1 MDFYTSAKTLLIYVN
16 IIKSVLLEWN
26 ANPVLISVETTDF
39 PIENITFPSVTICRE
54 DNDQNCFEFV
64 SKIFDFAEFPCFDE
78 GQVYS
83 RLVNFMSGNVKT
95 IH

>member
-1 MDFYTSAKTLLIYVN
+1 MNSHTGVSLQSAETLARLCNPYFDL
-16 IIKSVLLEWN
+16 SEWN
-26 ANPVLISVETTDF
+26 ANPILISVETTDF

-83 RLVNFMSGNVKT
+83 RD
-95 IH
+95 